1 MTNGKFRVSFEI
13 TDNWTIQGFRNFIKV
28 LLSDENTFDVYI
40 ISNDDNSSYILKTGQ
55 NLSMDANHVKICNF
69 ESDKL
74 QLIESLNIEIHLD
87 NLQSFVI
94 KIDEL
99 TPSSHGVLVTKNL
112 NKYYLKPDYVLV
124 FDRLMMEI
132 KDGEI

>member
-1 MTNGKFRVSFEI
+1 MTNGKFRVSFEV

-55 NLSMDANHVKICNF
+55 NLSMNADHVKICNF

-74 QLIESLNIEIHLD
+74 QLIESLNIDIHLD

>member
-1 MTNGKFRVSFEI
+1 MTNGKFRVSFEV

-55 NLSMDANHVKICNF
+55 NLSMDADHVKICNF

-74 QLIESLNIEIHLD
+74 QLIESLNIDIHLD

>member
-1 MTNGKFRVSFEI
+1 MTNGKFRVSFEV

-74 QLIESLNIEIHLD
+74 QLIESLNIDIHLD

>member
-1 MTNGKFRVSFEI
+1 MTNGKFRVSFEV

-55 NLSMDANHVKICNF
+55 NLSMDADHVKICNF

-74 QLIESLNIEIHLD
+74 QLIESLNIDIHLD
-87 NLQSFVI
+87 NLQSFVM

>member
-1 MTNGKFRVSFEI
+1 MTNGKFRVSFEV

-55 NLSMDANHVKICNF
+55 NLSMDADHVKICNF
-69 ESDKL
+69 ERNKL
-74 QLIESLNIEIHLD
+74 QLIESLNIDIHLD